1 MLQTYFRSR
10 WTLLAL
16 AGAAIFF
23 LYFFGLTRTG
33 LLSADEPRYA
43 SIGREMARSGDWIT
57 PRLWGQPWFEKPA
70 LLYWMTASAYLL
82 HLPDDWAPRLP
93 VALAG
98 AGFLVFFWVILRRE
112 YDERVA
118 WYATLILGTS
128 AGWIAFS
135 HIAVTDLPLSVC
147 FGVAM
152 LLVMTGRNP
161 IFAGVFLGLA
171 VLAKGLV
178 PFVLFLPALWYLRS
192 RLRQAAL
199 IVAVSILVASPWYVV
214 VTLRNGMPF
223 IQEFFIK
230 HHLAR
235 FATGSLQ
242 HERAAWFFVPV
253 LLGSVFPWT
262 PLIATLFRRTLYAG
276 RREWFLLAWLCFGF
290 AFFSASR
297 NKLPSYLL
305 PLLPALA
312 ILLGLGLVR
321 AKRATW
327 MLATTAALLCLIPA
341 ITEILPQALQSGLS
355 RTPLRASYA
364 FLIPAALLA
373 TAMWYLEAHG
383 LRNRAMAVI
392 GVLIVA
398 SVVGIVWNTYPVLD
412 RTVSAREFWRTHP
425 NPGVDGQN
433 RSFQYGLNYYS
444 QKMVRDCNH
453 LP

>member
-10 WTLLAL
+10 WTLLVL

-43 SIGREMARSGDWIT
+43 SIGRDMARSGDWIT

-70 LLYWMTASAYLL
+70 LLYWMTAAAYVL

-98 AGFLVFFWVILRRE
+98 AGFLIFFWLTLRRE

-118 WYATLILGTS
+118 WYAALILATS

-147 FGVAM
+147 LGVSM
-152 LLVMTGRNP
+152 LLVMTGRSA
-161 IFAGVFLGLA
+161 IAAGVFLGLA
-171 VLAKGLV
+171 VLAKGFV
-178 PFVLFLPALWYLRS
+178 PFVLFIPAVWYLRS

-199 IVAVSILVASPWYVV
+199 ILGVAFLVAAPWYAL
-214 VTLRNGMPF
+214 VTFRNGMPF
-223 IQEFFIK
+223 IDEFFVK
-230 HHLAR
+230 HHFAR
-235 FATGSLQ
+235 FTTGSLQ

-262 PLIATLFRRTLYAG
+262 PLIATLFRKDLYSG
-276 RREWFLLAWLCFGF
+276 RREWFLLAWVGFGF
-290 AFFSASR
+290 LFFSASR

-312 ILLGLGLVR
+312 ALLGLGLVR
-321 AKRATW
+321 VKRAAW
-327 MLATTAALLCLIPA
+327 MLSITAALLWLIPVIA
-341 ITEILPQALQSGLS
+341 EILPQALQSGLS

-364 FLIPAALLA
+364 FLIPATLLA
-373 TAMWYLEAHG
+373 AAIWYLETRG
-383 LRNRAMAVI
+383 YRDRAMGVI
-392 GVLIVA
+392 GILIVA
-398 SVVGIVWNTYPVLD
+398 SVGGIVWNTYPILD
-412 RTVSAREFWRTHP
+412 RTVSARVFWRTHP
-425 NPGVDGQN
+425 NPCVDNQN
-433 RSFQYGLNYYS
+433 RSFRYGLNYYA
-444 QKMVRDCNH
+444 QKIVQDCNH
-453 LP
+453 SP